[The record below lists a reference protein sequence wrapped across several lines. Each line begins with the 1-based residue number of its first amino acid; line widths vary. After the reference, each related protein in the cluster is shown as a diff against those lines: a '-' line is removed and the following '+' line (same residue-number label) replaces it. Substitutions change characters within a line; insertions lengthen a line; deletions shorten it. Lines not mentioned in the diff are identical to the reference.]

1 MGSMKNYLLTLLQQC
16 SEERTGQEA
25 IEHALV
31 CGTLKLTYNLQTDL
45 HTIFDQ
51 RSTCCDAPMVAVR
64 KDREGICRQC
74 RNQAMFETNYDRF
87 IVAYQRKCQEHGE
100 ALTEVYRAS
109 GLLEE
114 ILRPVPLAV
123 EHHQSVEK

>member
-31 CGTLKLTYNLQTDL
+31 CGTLRLTYNLQTDL

-51 RSTCCDAPMVAVR
+51 RSACCEAPVVLADGHHPNGQQ
-64 KDREGICRQC
+64 KAGICRQC
-74 RNQAMFETNYDRF
+74 CNQTTFETNYDRF
-87 IVAYQRKCQEHGE
+87 IVAYQRKCQEHGDPRTGR
-100 ALTEVYRAS
+100 L
-109 GLLEE
+109 
-114 ILRPVPLAV
+114 
-123 EHHQSVEK
+123 